1 MSDRNQN
8 NRGGP
13 NNNNQ
18 NNQNKGQLPGGG
30 WNLSRFTWLI
40 VVMLLLLPFLNFLF
54 MRQGSN
60 VISYTRFKELVS
72 QGNVAQVVMER
83 DTIEGTLKQQMNIEG
98 NTTTNFIT
106 YLPATGDDEL
116 LNQLEQQN
124 VNVVTRSSDA
134 QGFWTVLGNL
144 IPILLL
150 VWIGVFMWRSMRQRG
165 QGMFSVGEN
174 KAKLYDKSNVTT
186 TFGDVA
192 GLDAAKEEIMDIVDF
207 LKNPDKY
214 HKLGARPS
222 RGILLVGAPGTGK
235 TLVARAVAGE
245 AGVPFYST
253 SGSDFMEMFV
263 GVGASRVRNMFKDA
277 RNNSPSIIFIDELDS
292 IGRHRGAGL
301 GGGHDEREQTLNQL
315 LSELDGFEQNSSTI
329 VIAATNRPDILDPA
343 LKRPGRFDREITVN
357 LPTLEDRLAILNIHA
372 KKKPIGESVD
382 MRRVAQGVPGFSGA
396 DLENLLN
403 VAAQIAARKN
413 RDALEMVD
421 IEEARDTILMGL
433 VRSGVKMGDRERK
446 MVAYHEAGHTLV
458 AYTLPNTDPIHKVT
472 IIPRGQA
479 MGVTQQL
486 PEEEQYLYEK
496 KQMEERIAVLLGGR
510 AAEHAVWDTMTS
522 GAENDLQVASR
533 MARKMITAWGMSDVI
548 GMAHLQEQQGA
559 VFLGEELTRGKQYSE
574 QTAREVDTE
583 IKNLVHHCYE
593 NAENILKERRAALDA
608 ITEALL
614 EKEELTGEEIDRLI
628 RKTEGT
634 LEESEEPEEQESSAE
649 EPASEEPA
657 SATASG
663 SDSVPEEA
671 ETEASREDDG
681 RSEEGGKPEDDSN
694 DGNHSRE
701 EAAEQPSGESRR
713 NSRKN

>member
-1 MSDRNQN
+1 M
-8 NRGGP
+8 
-13 NNNNQ
+13 
-18 NNQNKGQLPGGG
+18 
-30 WNLSRFTWLI
+30 
-40 VVMLLLLPFLNFLF
+40 
-54 MRQGSN
+54 
-60 VISYTRFKELVS
+60 
-72 QGNVAQVVMER
+72 
-83 DTIEGTLKQQMNIEG
+83 TIDG

-116 LNQLEQQN
+116 LKQLEQQN
-124 VNVVTRSSDA
+124 VEVITRSAST
-134 QGFWTVLGNL
+134 QGFWQVLGNL

-174 KAKLYDKSNVTT
+174 KAKLYDKKNVNT
-186 TFGDVA
+186 TFSDVA

-222 RGILLVGAPGTGK
+222 RGILLVGPPGTGK

-245 AGVPFYST
+245 ADVPFYST

-277 RNNSPSIIFIDELDS
+277 SNAAPSIIFIDELDS

-315 LSELDGFEQNSSTI
+315 LSEMDGFEQNTSTI

-343 LKRPGRFDREITVN
+343 LKRPGRFDREITIN
-357 LPTLEDRLAILNIHA
+357 LPTLNDRKAILGIHA
-372 KKKPIGESVD
+372 KKKPMGKTVD
-382 MRRVAQGVPGFSGA
+382 MERVAKGTPGFSGA

-403 VAAQIAARKN
+403 VAAQVAARKD
-413 RDALEMVD
+413 REAVEMED

-433 VRSGVKMGDRERK
+433 VRTGVTMNDRERK

-458 AYTLPNTDPIHKVT
+458 AYSLPNTDPIHKVT

-486 PEEEQYLYEK
+486 PDEEQYLFEK
-496 KQMEERIAVLLGGR
+496 VQMEERISVLLGGR
-510 AAEHAVWDTMTS
+510 AAEHVAWDTMTS

-533 MARKMITAWGMSDVI
+533 MARKMITAWGMSDII

-583 IKNLVHHCYE
+583 IKDSVHRCFE
-593 NAENILKERRAALDA
+593 NAVNILTRRRAALDA
-608 ITEALL
+608 IAEALI
-614 EKEELTGEEIDRLI
+614 EKEELTGEEIEKI
-628 RKTEGT
+628 IKKAEG
-634 LEESEEPEEQESSAE
+634 EEVDESGDA
-649 EPASEEPA
+649 
-657 SATASG
+657 
-663 SDSVPEEA
+663 
-671 ETEASREDDG
+671 
-681 RSEEGGKPEDDSN
+681 
-694 DGNHSRE
+694 E
-701 EAAEQPSGESRR
+701 EAAESDEDGGEQNADDNHRETEAGSTADSAGDGERGEQAEEQTEEQAEKQPQEQPEE
-713 NSRKN
+713 KN

>member
-1 MSDRNQN
+1 
-8 NRGGP
+8 
-13 NNNNQ
+13 
-18 NNQNKGQLPGGG
+18 
-30 WNLSRFTWLI
+30 
-40 VVMLLLLPFLNFLF
+40 MLLLLPFLNFLF
-54 MRQGSN
+54 MRQSTN
-60 VISYTRFKELVS
+60 VISYSQFKQLVS
-72 QGNVAQVVMER
+72 EGNVARVVMER
-83 DTIEGTLKQQMNIEG
+83 DTIEGTLKQQMNVDG
-98 NTTTNFIT
+98 NTITTFVT

-116 LNQLEQQN
+116 LDQLEQQN
-124 VNVVTRSSDA
+124 VEVITRSA
-134 QGFWTVLGNL
+134 NTQGFWQILGNL

-174 KAKLYDKSNVTT
+174 KAKLYDKKNVST
-186 TFGDVA
+186 TFSDVA

-222 RGILLVGAPGTGK
+222 RGILLVGPPGTGK

-277 RNNSPSIIFIDELDS
+277 RNASPSIIFIDELDS

-357 LPTLEDRLAILNIHA
+357 LPTLEDRLSILKIHA
-372 KKKPIGESVD
+372 QKKPLGETVD
-382 MRRVAQGVPGFSGA
+382 MRRVAKGVPGFSGA

-403 VAAQIAARKN
+403 VAAQIAARKD
-413 RDALEMVD
+413 REALEMED

-433 VRSGVKMGDRERK
+433 VRSGVRLSDRERK

-458 AYTLPNTDPIHKVT
+458 AFSLPNTDPVHKVT

-486 PEEEQYLYEK
+486 PEEEQYIYEK
-496 KQMEERIAVLLGGR
+496 SQMEERIQVLLGGR
-510 AAEHAVWDTMTS
+510 AAERTVWNTMTS

-533 MARKMITAWGMSDVI
+533 MARKMVTAWGMSDVI
-548 GMAHLQEQQGA
+548 GLHHLQEQQGA
-559 VFLGEELTRGKQYSE
+559 VFLGEELTRGKEYSE
-574 QTAREVDTE
+574 ETAREVDTE
-583 IKNLVHHCYE
+583 IKGTVERCYE
-593 NAENILKERRAALDA
+593 SAAEILTRRRTALDA
-608 ITEALL
+608 IANALI
-614 EKEELTGEEIDRLI
+614 EREELTGEEVERLI
-628 RKTEGT
+628 HETEGT
-634 LEESEEPEEQESSAE
+634 TPPEKSDEDGEDTAQHDEPE
-649 EPASEEPA
+649 ASEQ
-657 SATASG
+657 
-663 SDSVPEEA
+663 SDEGEE
-671 ETEASREDDG
+671 
-681 RSEEGGKPEDDSN
+681 RS
-694 DGNHSRE
+694 
-701 EAAEQPSGESRR
+701 
-713 NSRKN
+713 

>member
-1 MSDRNQN
+1 
-8 NRGGP
+8 
-13 NNNNQ
+13 
-18 NNQNKGQLPGGG
+18 
-30 WNLSRFTWLI
+30 
-40 VVMLLLLPFLNFLF
+40 
-54 MRQGSN
+54 